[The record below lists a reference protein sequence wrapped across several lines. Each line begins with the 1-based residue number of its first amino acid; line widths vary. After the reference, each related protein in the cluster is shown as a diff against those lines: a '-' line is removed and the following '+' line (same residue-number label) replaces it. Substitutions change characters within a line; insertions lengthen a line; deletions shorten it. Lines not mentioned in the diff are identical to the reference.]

1 MGLKGIAIGGMMGF
15 FFGGPLGALFGA
27 VLGNGVE
34 RKFSFSDK
42 VSFSQRLGRVV
53 GSGISSADGRRRDF
67 IFCASAAAML
77 AKMAKADGRVSR
89 EEIASVEQAFR
100 RLGFTPEAREIAID
114 VFRKAKDDAHTI
126 YEYAGEFAASVSSV
140 EIREIFYELLW
151 DLACSDGV
159 VGSAEL
165 EILRRIPVA
174 LSIRPQWFSLFASE
188 RLAGSQSWRESAS
201 RTERNALVEAYS
213 ILGVDASASDAAVR
227 KAYHEKAKRYHP
239 DTLRAQGLPD
249 EMVSKATDMMAKVN
263 TAWEAIKEARHL

>member
-126 YEYAGEFAASVSSV
+126 YEYAGEFAASVGSV

-188 RLAGSQSWRESAS
+188 RLAGSQAWHESAS
-201 RTERNALVEAYS
+201 TTERNALVEAYS
-213 ILGVDASASDAAVR
+213 ILGVDASVSDAALR

-249 EMVSKATDMMAKVN
+249 EMVGKATDMMAKVN
-263 TAWEAIKEARHL
+263 TAWEAIKGARHL